1 MCKCEWDFV
10 LSAKNNLFRLNLIT
24 ENKLIDR
31 DMPSHVTLHTTDW
44 MKNKPLFPA
53 YRNIHYMFP
62 ATTQTNPYL
71 P

>member
-10 LSAKNNLFRLNLIT
+10 LSAKNNLFRLDLIT

-31 DMPSHVTLHTTDW
+31 DMPNHVTLHTTDW
-44 MKNKPLFPA
+44 MKNKPLFAA
-53 YRNIHYMFP
+53 YCNIHYTLP
-62 ATTQTNPYL
+62 ATMQKHPYL